1 MADFLWYKTAVST
14 DGTALADSVAVTV
27 WFGPAPPP
35 PGGGPHDL
43 VIIDTDADGL
53 IDPAEWQAA
62 TGTAGGGN
70 LGGTVALFDFTPP
83 KQGNLYTAV
92 PYSAGDSGLLDG
104 LTQNFV
110 PVDPDFLAIC
120 FAAGTAIDTPEGPRA
135 IETLLP
141 GDLVLTLDHGA
152 QPIRSVW
159 HGGRPGIGPYTPVRI
174 AAGTLGATRDLLVS
188 RNHRLLIRH
197 PRVALLF
204 AVPEALVM
212 AKSLAGYDGFGLE
225 AARAVTYVHLL
236 LDRHEIVRASGV
248 LAETFFPGSYLAGRH
263 GGAVSDA
270 TLFGAAPVG
279 DPALACRSM
288 LTHAEGR
295 LLASLLLPRAAGVS
309 APERPPVAERAI

>member
-1 MADFLWYKTAVST
+1 MADFLWYKTTVSK

-35 PGGGPHDL
+35 PGSGPYDL
-43 VIIDTDADGL
+43 VIIDADADGL
-53 IDPAEWQAA
+53 IDPGEWQDA

-70 LGGTVALFDFTPP
+70 LGGSFALFDFTPP

-92 PYSAGDSGLLDG
+92 PYSAGDMGLLDG
-104 LTQNFV
+104 LTQNFP
-110 PVDPDFLAIC
+110 PVDPDFLVIC

-135 IETLLP
+135 IEALGP
-141 GDLVLTLDHGA
+141 DDLVLTRDHGA

-159 HGGRPGIGPYTPVRI
+159 HGERPGIGPYAPVRI
-174 AAGTLGATRDLLVS
+174 AAGTLGATRDLFVS

-197 PRVALLF
+197 PQVALLF

-212 AKSLAGYDGFGLE
+212 AKSLAGHEGVGLE
-225 AARAVTYVHLL
+225 AAPSVTYVHLM

-248 LAETFFPGSYLAGRH
+248 MAETFFPGSYLAGRR
-263 GGAVSDA
+263 GRPVSDA
-270 TLFGAAPVG
+270 ALFGAAPVG
-279 DPALACRSM
+279 DPALACRPM

-295 LLASLLLPRAAGVS
+295 LLASLLLPRAAEES
-309 APERPPVAERAI
+309 AQERPQVAEPAI